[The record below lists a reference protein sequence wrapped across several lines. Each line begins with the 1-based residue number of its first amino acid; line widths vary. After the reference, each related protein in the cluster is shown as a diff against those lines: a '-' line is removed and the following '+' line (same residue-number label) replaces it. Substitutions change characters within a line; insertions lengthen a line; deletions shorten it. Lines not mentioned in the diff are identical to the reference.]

1 MINRRSFLAFTAA
14 GSLAA
19 LAGCTTGPTAS
30 STTTGASA
38 SSTSSASASGPVTIT
53 HALGTTTINGTPK
66 KIVTVGWG
74 EADILV
80 ALGVAPIAAP
90 AITWGGNAAKS
101 TDWFDAALAKM
112 GGQAP
117 QRFSDKDG
125 TPVDAIAALQ
135 PDLIVGTNSGMTA
148 EVYAKLAKIA
158 PTIAYPKA
166 PYVTSWE
173 ESTKLIAQA
182 LGRAADGDKL
192 ITDTNAAIKDAV
204 AKYPAL
210 AGKTA
215 SWIYFTPTNLNTVGI
230 YTPLDARP
238 RTLASFGLKDGA
250 GVTALTTGAEKFFID
265 LSAEKAASIDSN
277 VVIFDQLTGADAA
290 TVKANALLGKIPAL
304 KNDAFVALTDQ
315 QASEAMAVPTPLSL
329 PVAFEKFLP
338 LLAAAAA
345 KAK

>member
-1 MINRRSFLAFTAA
+1 MITRRSFLTLTAA

-19 LAGCTTGPTAS
+19 LAGCTTGPAAS
-30 STTTGASA
+30 TGGAGTGGAS
-38 SSTSSASASGPVTIT
+38 TSAASASGPVTIT
-53 HALGTTTINGTPK
+53 HALGTTTINATPT

-74 EADILV
+74 EADIVV

-101 TDWFDAALAKM
+101 TDWFDAALAKI
-112 GGQAP
+112 GGKAP
-117 QRFSDKDG
+117 QRFSDTDG

-135 PDLIVGTNSGMTA
+135 PDLIIGTNSGMTA

-173 ESTKLIAQA
+173 DSTKLIAQA
-182 LGRAADGDKL
+182 LGKSAAGDKL
-192 ITDTNAAIKDAV
+192 IADTHAAIKDAV

-215 SWIYFTPTNLNTVGI
+215 SWVYFTPTNLNTVGL

-238 RTLASFGLKDGA
+238 RTLASFGLADGA
-250 GVTALTTGAEKFFID
+250 GVAALTAGADKFFVD

-304 KNDAFVALTDQ
+304 QHDAFVALTDQ